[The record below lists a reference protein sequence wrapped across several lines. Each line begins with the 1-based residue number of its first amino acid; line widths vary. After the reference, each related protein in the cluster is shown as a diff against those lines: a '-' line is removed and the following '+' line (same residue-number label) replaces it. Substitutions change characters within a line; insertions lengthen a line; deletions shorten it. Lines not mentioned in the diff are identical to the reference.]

1 MYKFCEWGAP
11 GLWGLPR
18 CGTWVGAAREAKPPV
33 LVSSGK
39 NEWVMAVET
48 ANFSFLQD
56 VDVI

>member
-1 MYKFCEWGAP
+1 MP
-11 GLWGLPR
+11 SR
-18 CGTWVGAAREAKPPV
+18 GTWVGAAREAKPPV

>member
-18 CGTWVGAAREAKPPV
+18 CGTVGCGQQGLSPV